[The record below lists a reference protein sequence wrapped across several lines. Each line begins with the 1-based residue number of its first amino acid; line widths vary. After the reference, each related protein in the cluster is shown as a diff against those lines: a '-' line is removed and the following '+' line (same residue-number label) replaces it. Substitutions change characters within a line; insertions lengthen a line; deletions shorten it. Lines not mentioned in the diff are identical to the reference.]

1 MAINRVLYNIMTAD
15 LGATKD
21 FYLRLL
27 DMHLLYESDWYI
39 VLKPTEDAPHE
50 LGIID
55 VNHQVVPEAYR
66 ATPQGAYV
74 TFVVDDVLTTFGR
87 AKELGLD
94 VIQEPTDLFY
104 GQRRMLLRD
113 PNGLLVDVSSPT
125 PSG

>member
-1 MAINRVLYNIMTAD
+1 
-15 LGATKD
+15 
-21 FYLRLL
+21 
-27 DMHLLYESDWYI
+27 MHLLYESDWYI

-66 ATPQGAYV
+66 ATPQGSYV

>member
-15 LGATKD
+15 LGTTKD

-50 LGIID
+50 LGI
-55 VNHQVVPEAYR
+55 VPEAYR
-66 ATPQGAYV
+66 ANPHGVYV
-74 TFVVDDVLTTFGR
+74 TFVVDDVLKTFGR

-113 PNGLLVDVSSPT
+113 PNGMLVDVSSPT
-125 PSG
+125 PSC